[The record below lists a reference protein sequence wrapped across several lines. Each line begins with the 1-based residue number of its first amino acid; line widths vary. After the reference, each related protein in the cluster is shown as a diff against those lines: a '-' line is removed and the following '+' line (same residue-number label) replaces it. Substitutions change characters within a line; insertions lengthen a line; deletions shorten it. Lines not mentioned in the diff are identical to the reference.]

1 MIKNHF
7 SANPEDYDSVTA
19 LAAIRMKQGKKAE
32 AREYLRRAAPYREE
46 ARELEEL
53 IWYLS

>member
-19 LAAIRMKQGKKAE
+19 LAAIRIKQGKKSGSLE
-32 AREYLRRAAPYREE
+32 IFAPCRTT
-46 ARELEEL
+46 L
-53 IWYLS
+53 